1 MTGPGGDADA
11 APPGPPVPPG
21 VWVAVDVGTV
31 RVGVARSDP
40 RGVLALPVTTLARD
54 RRRGRDLDQLAAL
67 VAEYEA
73 VGVVIG
79 LPRTLA
85 NREGGSAG
93 MAREYGE
100 ALLPRI
106 APVPVH
112 YLDERLT
119 TVSAQRRLAE
129 VGVRGRSGR
138 AVIDQAAAVELL
150 QLWLEI
156 GPP

>member
-1 MTGPGGDADA
+1 MTD
-11 APPGPPVPPG
+11 G
-21 VWVAVDVGTV
+21 VWLAVDVGTV

-40 RGVLALPVTTLARD
+40 RGVLAVPVRTLARNARTD
-54 RRRGRDLDQLAAL
+54 ADLAELAGL

-73 VGVVIG
+73 VGVVVG

-85 NREGGSAG
+85 DREGPAAEL
-93 MAREYGE
+93 AREYGG
-100 ALLPRI
+100 ALAVRI

-119 TVSAQRRLAE
+119 TVSAQRKLRT
-129 VGVRGRSGR
+129 GGIRGRASR

-150 QLWLEI
+150 QQWLELRRS
-156 GPP
+156 GQSDADKTT